1 MIGMYRPC
9 LSRTIRPFSPVKTT
23 TTTSL
28 LNQSITNNY
37 LLQQRPFLQRASFHH
52 GFNKTPSSFV
62 GGRSRVMM
70 TSIVAAAT
78 LVTAGTLLYP
88 SNSPSK
94 CVQAEA
100 QTLTLP
106 SNMSPSSSF
115 STSSA
120 SRTIH
125 DLLDENNRTAL
136 DARSTEELLVGLFVY
151 KLCTFPWIVDMA
163 PYAISLA
170 EKLHLESLV
179 YGFVKQTFFRQFCGG
194 ESPEECVAS
203 MDRLAQSGIQCI
215 LDLSIEA
222 DLHLEQADVP
232 QMYDE
237 LSQPLGKWWRQE
249 QSADV
254 VVTMTEHCVRTAAR
268 GSTLNNTTTQDAKMD
283 AASATGAFAAIKVT
297 AFAPPE
303 LLLRLNHVITKMEH
317 IFQAHQVNGFVG
329 SAALKDVVSQVLPP
343 PRCEQQEQ
351 QREALIE
358 YMHQHQPHI
367 DAIMFS
373 QLFNLQGTS
382 RDVWWSAADD
392 AQESDTLL
400 TSDELKAYDRMV
412 NRLDQVCSLAHRHRV
427 GIMVDA
433 EQSYFQEAIDH
444 VAMNLQSK
452 YNRRD
457 EQDHIPTVYN
467 TYQMYTKA
475 AQAKLERDVE
485 LARRENFAFAA
496 KLVRGAYMVS
506 ERKRAMQLGYPS
518 PIHDTVEDTHASF
531 NGGVRF
537 LLGRLHEH
545 QETTHQSLSATTA
558 PIVFMVASHNRDS
571 IVQTVEEMDRQGV
584 SAKSGVVHFGQ
595 LFGMQDQISYS
606 LGKNGYSIY
615 KYLPYGMID
624 EVIPYLLR
632 RAQENQSVMGG
643 VNKERVMM
651 WTELK
656 DRVKRHLYLTGSSP
670 AATSAANVNATSTTG
685 PSSTSD
691 DAEGPIQTTTA

>member
-1 MIGMYRPC
+1 MY
-9 LSRTIRPFSPVKTT
+9 
-23 TTTSL
+23 
-28 LNQSITNNY
+28 
-37 LLQQRPFLQRASFHH
+37 
-52 GFNKTPSSFV
+52 PSS
-62 GGRSRVMM
+62 
-70 TSIVAAAT
+70 
-78 LVTAGTLLYP
+78 
-88 SNSPSK
+88 SPNK

-100 QTLTLP
+100 QTTSVKPPVSAL
-106 SNMSPSSSF
+106 SAF
-115 STSSA
+115 STPMS
-120 SRTIH
+120 TIH
-125 DLLDENNRTAL
+125 DLLDDDNRTAL
-136 DARSTEELLVGLFVY
+136 NARSTEELLVGLFVY

-163 PYAISLA
+163 PYVISLS
-170 EKLHLESLV
+170 EKLHLEGIV
-179 YGFVKQTFFRQFCGG
+179 YAFVKQTFFRQFCGG
-194 ESPEECVAS
+194 ETPEECVNS

-268 GSTLNNTTTQDAKMD
+268 GSMNQQDD
-283 AASATGAFAAIKVT
+283 TGSASASTGTGTGAFAAIKVT

-343 PRCEQQEQ
+343 AHSEQQEQ
-351 QREALIE
+351 QRNAMID
-358 YMHQHQPHI
+358 YMHQHQPLI
-367 DAIMFS
+367 DSIMFS
-373 QLFNLQGTS
+373 QLFNLQNPS
-382 RDVWWSAADD
+382 RDVWWSSDESI
-392 AQESDTLL
+392 QESDSLL
-400 TSDELKAYDRMV
+400 TNDELAAYDRMV
-412 NRLDQVCSLAHRHRV
+412 TRLEQVCSLAHRHRV

-452 YNRRD
+452 YNRRE

-485 LARRENFAFAA
+485 LSRRENFAFAA

-518 PIHDTVEDTHASF
+518 PIHETIEDTHASF

-545 QETTHQSLSATTA
+545 QSANNEKLSATSA
-558 PIVFMVASHNRDS
+558 PIVFMVATHNRDS

-584 SAKSGVVHFGQ
+584 MAHSGVVHFGQ

-656 DRVKRHLYLTGSSP
+656 DRIKGQLRLTPGSTGS
-670 AATSAANVNATSTTG
+670 ANATSSAGHSVVMSTAVSAVNATTNATSVSASN
-685 PSSTSD
+685 SSSAATAAD
-691 DAEGPIQTTTA
+691 EAEGPIQTTTA

>member
-9 LSRTIRPFSPVKTT
+9 LQRTTRPFSSVKATT
-23 TTTSL
+23 TFF
-28 LNQSITNNY
+28 NHSIATRTPF
-37 LLQQRPFLQRASFHH
+37 QQHRLPLQRASFHN
-52 GFNKTPSSFV
+52 GFTKHTSLGTN
-62 GGRSRVMM
+62 GRRVMM
-70 TSIVAAAT
+70 TSIAAAAT

-88 SNSPSK
+88 SNSPK
-94 CVQAEA
+94 KYVQAEA
-100 QTLTLP
+100 QTMVMP
-106 SNMSPSSSF
+106 SPSLSSF
-115 STSSA
+115 SSPSTASS
-120 SRTIH
+120 TIH

-151 KLCTFPWIVDMA
+151 KLCTFPWIVDLA

-170 EKLHLESLV
+170 EKLHLESVV
-179 YGFVKQTFFRQFCGG
+179 YAFVKQTFFRQFCGG
-194 ESPEECVAS
+194 ETPEECVAS

-268 GSTLNNTTTQDAKMD
+268 GSTLN
-283 AASATGAFAAIKVT
+283 AAQNDDGPALAAEGTGTGAFAAIKVT

-343 PRCEQQEQ
+343 PRSEQQEQ
-351 QREALIE
+351 QRDALIE
-358 YMHQHQPHI
+358 YMHQHQPNI

-382 RDVWWSAADD
+382 RDVWWVASKE
-392 AQESDTLL
+392 AQEADTLL
-400 TSDELKAYDRMV
+400 TNDELDAYDRMV

-444 VAMNLQSK
+444 VAMNLQAK

-467 TYQMYTKA
+467 TCKS
-475 AQAKLERDVE
+475 VV
-485 LARRENFAFAA
+485 RRCMHSC
-496 KLVRGAYMVS
+496 L
-506 ERKRAMQLGYPS
+506 P
-518 PIHDTVEDTHASF
+518 
-531 NGGVRF
+531 
-537 LLGRLHEH
+537 
-545 QETTHQSLSATTA
+545 
-558 PIVFMVASHNRDS
+558 
-571 IVQTVEEMDRQGV
+571 
-584 SAKSGVVHFGQ
+584 
-595 LFGMQDQISYS
+595 
-606 LGKNGYSIY
+606 
-615 KYLPYGMID
+615 KY
-624 EVIPYLLR
+624 
-632 RAQENQSVMGG
+632 
-643 VNKERVMM
+643 
-651 WTELK
+651 
-656 DRVKRHLYLTGSSP
+656 
-670 AATSAANVNATSTTG
+670 
-685 PSSTSD
+685 
-691 DAEGPIQTTTA
+691 